1 MDFLLHVRDH
11 LILAGSALAAALAIA
26 VPAGA
31 AFARTRGPRDAW
43 LAAIGTARVVP
54 SLAVLALMLPLIGIG
69 FAPAFVALTLLAIPP
84 IAINV
89 DAGLRS
95 VSPALR
101 EAARGLGMSER
112 QIRNRVDWPLAMPVA
127 FAGIRTATVEVIA
140 SATLAGFIGGG
151 GLGEYII
158 NALASNDVPQLLEG
172 AGGVAA
178 LALIAD
184 GVLALVERRLSGRVA
199 PSPAAAPA

>member
-1 MDFLLHVRDH
+1 MDLFIHVREH
-11 LILAGSALAAALAIA
+11 LVLAGSALAAALLIA

-31 AFARTRGPRDAW
+31 AFARTRGPRSAW
-43 LAAIGTARVVP
+43 LAAIGTARVIP
-54 SLAVLALMLPLIGIG
+54 SLAVLALMLPLVGIG

-84 IAINV
+84 IAMNV

-95 VSPALR
+95 VPPALR

-172 AGGVAA
+172 AGGVAL

-199 PSPAAAPA
+199 MSPAQASS